1 MLANSK
7 PVQHA
12 LDIRSAR
19 YTMSILRWA
28 ILGSILCLL
37 ETMQDMIL
45 DERKRKSKFSPPNM
59 TQFQTRKHCNLP
71 RSNGGLIDERHN
83 HFTSAIVGGITIKCN
98 GQ

>member
-1 MLANSK
+1 MAAGNTSLAGNKRRSTV
-7 PVQHA
+7 PE
-12 LDIRSAR
+12 LD
-19 YTMSILRWA
+19 
-28 ILGSILCLL
+28 
-37 ETMQDMIL
+37 
-45 DERKRKSKFSPPNM
+45 RKATKVLKQAAKRLSPPNM